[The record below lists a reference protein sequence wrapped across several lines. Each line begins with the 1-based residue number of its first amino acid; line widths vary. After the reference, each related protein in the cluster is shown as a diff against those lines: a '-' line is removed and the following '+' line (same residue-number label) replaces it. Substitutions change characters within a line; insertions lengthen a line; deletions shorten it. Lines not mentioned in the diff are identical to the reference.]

1 MTIDSH
7 KARVSGP
14 QAFAGPSGETVLERK
29 EVVTDARI
37 EMVPV
42 RDTALFER
50 YLDSALFNMDL
61 SWTAP

>member
-1 MTIDSH
+1 
-7 KARVSGP
+7 
-14 QAFAGPSGETVLERK
+14 
-29 EVVTDARI
+29 VVTDARI

-50 YLDSALFNMDL
+50 YLDSSLFNLDL